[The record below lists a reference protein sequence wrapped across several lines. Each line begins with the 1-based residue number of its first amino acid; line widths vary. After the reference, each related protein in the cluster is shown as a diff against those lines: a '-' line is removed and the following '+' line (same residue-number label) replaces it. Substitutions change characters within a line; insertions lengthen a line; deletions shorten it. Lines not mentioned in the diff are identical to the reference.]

1 MLPFINIMI
10 VVDVAVMATH
20 GVLTKRRQTVFQA
33 LDVLTHTSGSLCEDS
48 VFPMLLEGHQSA
60 RGFSKVP

>member
-1 MLPFINIMI
+1 
-10 VVDVAVMATH
+10 MATY

-33 LDVLTHTSGSLCEDS
+33 MDVLTHTSGSLCEDS